1 MSFNFNADEVFAIAE
16 QIEVNGG
23 KFYRQAADMVEE
35 ESTKNM
41 LLKLAAMEDDHER
54 FFAGLRDEFNKEA
67 GQPLVVDPNGEVGRY
82 LQAFADG
89 HVFES
94 DKDATWKFTG
104 DETPEDIIRTAIRFE
119 KDAVVFFLGLRDAVP
134 EALGKDK
141 IEALIREEQRHIVIL
156 TRELTALKKGN
167 RA

>member
-23 KFYRQAADMVEE
+23 KFYRQAARMVDE
-35 ESTKNM
+35 ESTEKM
-41 LLKLAAMEDDHER
+41 LLSLAAMEDEHER
-54 FFAGLRDEFNKEA
+54 FFAGLRSEIQKEMGEFLA
-67 GQPLVVDPNGEVGRY
+67 VDPNGDVGSY

-94 DKDATWKFTG
+94 DKNASWTFTG
-104 DETPEDIIRTAIRFE
+104 QETPEEIIRIAIRFE
-119 KDAVVFFLGLRDAVP
+119 KDAVVFFLGIRDAVP
-134 EALGKDK
+134 EKLGKDK

-156 TRELTALKKGN
+156 TRELAALKK
-167 RA
+167 R